1 MYDIV
6 GNPRSVAYLLPLVGH
21 STYFFLGRC
30 VNASWID
37 W

>member
-6 GNPRSVAYLLPLVGH
+6 GNPRPVALLLPLVGH
-21 STYFFLGRC
+21 STNFFLGRC
-30 VNASWID
+30 AYASWID